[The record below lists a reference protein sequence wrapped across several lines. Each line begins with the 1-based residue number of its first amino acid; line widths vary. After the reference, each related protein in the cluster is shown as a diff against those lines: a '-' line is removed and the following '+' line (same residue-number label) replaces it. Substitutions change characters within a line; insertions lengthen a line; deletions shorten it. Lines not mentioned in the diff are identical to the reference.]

1 MSIEV
6 VGPDGVVI
14 EFPEGTSRETIKA
27 ALARRYPK
35 SAGTKPKR
43 KVSRTE
49 AFVRGV
55 ERGLKPI
62 GEFAEAINPL
72 SYIVP
77 IRKPRGAENRMAREA
92 AEAQRQ
98 RPGFYTGGQIAGEVI
113 GTAPF
118 VAAGGVGLQATGR
131 ALAAAPKLRKAGQVV
146 EQFGKAVTRGG
157 AGVRAPT
164 AANIARGAPV
174 AATRKGRIALRAAG
188 GAGAGV
194 TAGALTDQDLS
205 DAAIA
210 GAAVPVF
217 GHMAKFGAGKT
228 FDMLAGRLGEVR
240 AAEILRSLIEQ
251 NPTKIEKALR
261 NAPKKIKANTA
272 EFLASRG
279 LLTPNLAA
287 ATRIASAS
295 QQSQELLE
303 VAQRRA
309 AGQNRM
315 REIIRGGETQTAA
328 VTGIGETKRA
338 LQDVTGPM
346 REGALSAA
354 DVGRTQ
360 IIPLEREAARLRQL
374 ASEEAAN
381 ARRLLTANAR
391 SADLIRESGLRL
403 PADIKRQREIV
414 AGLERFGGEAAD
426 RSLMAGSGAR
436 AAEAAAA
443 NLRAQGLQPLDISG
457 LVSTLRQKAS
467 DAEFVSPDRFRILS
481 EFANNIE
488 RRAAKMGGVIDAT
501 GLYLARRE
509 MGNFVSS
516 ILNTS
521 DPKALRQGTAQLIG
535 EAQPLID
542 DAIEAAGG
550 KGWREYLTTFAEGMK
565 GIERQELQRELM
577 KLPEA
582 RIANVMAGRDP
593 DFVESVLGPGR
604 FDINVELEGP
614 VLATAEKLGRDISAQ
629 RAVAQTGLEDLSPSQ
644 RLGFAQGARSAVAG
658 ELEPTVPN
666 LMTAATRVTGGLPGV
681 YGGGIAAEQASVKA
695 AERAS
700 QNVMRNL
707 VPALA
712 SPSRAGA
719 LLRVRPA
726 EEYINRFLYGSRMP
740 AMAERQQYLAQAAR
754 QAAMN
759 PTFYDFPEVDP
770 ETGQI
775 LQGVG
780 VNDDGSRYPI
790 YGPARR

>member
-1 MSIEV
+1 MTIEV

-72 SYIVP
+72 SYILP
-77 IRKPRGAENRMAREA
+77 IKKPKGAENRMAREA

-98 RPGFYTGGQIAGEVI
+98 RPGFYTGGEITGEVI
-113 GTAPF
+113 GTAPY
-118 VAAGGVGLQATGR
+118 VAAGGLGIQAAGR
-131 ALAAAPKLRKAGQVV
+131 GLAAAPKLRRAGQVV
-146 EQFGKAVTRGG
+146 EEFGKAVTRGG

-188 GAGAGV
+188 GGTAGAI
-194 TAGALTDQDLS
+194 AAALTDQDLS
-205 DAAIA
+205 DAAVA
-210 GAAVPVF
+210 GAVVPVF

-228 FDMLAGRLGEVR
+228 FDALAGRLGEVR

-295 QQSQELLE
+295 QQSQELLD

-315 REIIRGGETQTAA
+315 REIIRGGPTQTAA
-328 VTGIGETKRA
+328 VTGIRDTKRA
-338 LQDVTGPM
+338 LQDATGPM
-346 REGALSAA
+346 REEALRLA
-354 DVGRTQ
+354 DVGRVQ
-360 IIPLEREAARLRQL
+360 IAPAEREAARAR
-374 ASEEAAN
+374 AALQRELDSA
-381 ARRLLTANAR
+381 ARYMDDPNYGARIGQYLDDAR
-391 SADLIRESGLRL
+391 SAE
-403 PADIKRQREIV
+403 EV
-414 AGLERFGGEAAD
+414 
-426 RSLMAGSGAR
+426 
-436 AAEAAAA
+436 AA
-443 NLRAQGLQPLDISG
+443 NLRAQGLEKLDISKV
-457 LVSTLRQKAS
+457 VSNLRAEAEK
-467 DAEFVSPDRFRILS
+467 AEFVSPDRFRILS
-481 EFANNIE
+481 EFANNLE
-488 RRAAKMGGVIDAT
+488 RRAAKFGGIIDAQ
-501 GLYLARRE
+501 GINLARRE
-509 MGNFVSS
+509 MGAFVSS
-516 ILNTS
+516 ILGTS
-521 DPKALRQGTAQLIG
+521 DPKALRAGTSQLVAAAQ
-535 EAQPLID
+535 QPID
-542 DAIEAAGG
+542 DAIKAAGG
-550 KGWREYLTTFAEGMK
+550 VGWSNYLSTFAEGMK
-565 GIERQELQRELM
+565 GIERQKLQRELTR
-577 KLPEA
+577 LPEA
-582 RIANVMAGRDP
+582 RFANVMAGNDP
-593 DFVESVLGPGR
+593 EFVENILGPGR
-604 FDINVELEGP
+604 FDINVELEGAP
-614 VLATAEKLGRDISAQ
+614 LATAEKLGRDISAQ

-644 RLGFAQGARSAVAG
+644 RLGFAQGARAIVGG

-681 YGGGIAAEQASVKA
+681 YGGGIAAEQASVRA

-719 LLRVRPA
+719 MLRVRPA

-754 QAAMN
+754 QVAMN

>member
-1 MSIEV
+1 MTIEV

-49 AFVRGV
+49 AFVYGV

-62 GEFAEAINPL
+62 GEFAEKLNPL
-72 SYIVP
+72 NYIPPFKIEKSKAV
-77 IRKPRGAENRMAREA
+77 ENRLAAQA

-98 RPGFYTGGQIAGEVI
+98 RPGFYTGGKIAGEVI

-118 VAAGGVGLQATGR
+118 VAAGGVGIQAVGR
-131 ALAAAPKLRKAGQVV
+131 GFAAAPKLRRAGQVV
-146 EQFGKAVTRGG
+146 EEFGKAVTRGG

-164 AANIARGAPV
+164 AANIAKGAPV

-188 GAGAGV
+188 GGTGAVIAGAM
-194 TAGALTDQDLS
+194 TDQDLT

-315 REIIRGGETQTAA
+315 REIIRGGPTQTAA
-328 VTGIGETKRA
+328 VAGIRETKRA
-338 LQDVTGPM
+338 LQDATGPM
-346 REGALSAA
+346 REEALRLA
-354 DVGRTQ
+354 DVGRVQ
-360 IIPLEREAARLRQL
+360 IAPAEREAERLRGALQREL
-374 ASEEAAN
+374 DSAARYMDDPN
-381 ARRLLTANAR
+381 YGARIGQYLDDAR
-391 SADLIRESGLRL
+391 SAE
-403 PADIKRQREIV
+403 EV
-414 AGLERFGGEAAD
+414 
-426 RSLMAGSGAR
+426 
-436 AAEAAAA
+436 AA
-443 NLRAQGLQPLDISG
+443 NLRAQGLAPLDISKV
-457 LVSTLRQKAS
+457 VSNLRAEAAK
-467 DAEFVSPDRFRILS
+467 AEFVSPDRFRILS
-481 EFANNIE
+481 EFANNLE
-488 RRAAKMGGVIDAT
+488 RRAAKFGGIIDAQ
-501 GLYLARRE
+501 GINLARRE
-509 MGNFVSS
+509 MGAFVSS
-516 ILNTS
+516 ILGTS
-521 DPKALRQGTAQLIG
+521 DPKALRAGTSQLVAAAQ
-535 EAQPLID
+535 QPID
-542 DAIEAAGG
+542 DAIKAAGG
-550 KGWREYLTTFAEGMK
+550 VGWSNYLNTFAEGMK
-565 GIERQELQRELM
+565 GIERQKLQRELTR
-577 KLPEA
+577 LPEA
-582 RIANVMAGRDP
+582 RLANVMAGNDP
-593 DFVESVLGPGR
+593 EFVENILGPGR

-644 RLGFAQGARSAVAG
+644 RLGFAQGARATVAG

-681 YGGGIAAEQASVKA
+681 YGGGIAAEQASVRA

-700 QNVMRNL
+700 QNVMRSL

-726 EEYINRFLYGSRMP
+726 EEYINRFLYGTRVTPQPQRGTLVRAGQQMTG
-740 AMAERQQYLAQAAR
+740 MAERQQYLAQAAR

>member
-77 IRKPRGAENRMAREA
+77 IRKPKGAENRMAREA

-98 RPGFYTGGQIAGEVI
+98 RPGFYTGGEIAGEVI

-118 VAAGGVGLQATGR
+118 VAAGGVGIQAAGR
-131 ALAAAPKLRKAGQVV
+131 GLAAAPKLRKAGQVV
-146 EQFGKAVTRGG
+146 EQVGKAVTRGG
-157 AGVRAPT
+157 GGVRAPT

-188 GAGAGV
+188 GGGAGV

-205 DAAIA
+205 DAAVA

-228 FDMLAGRLGEVR
+228 FDALAGRLGEVR

-295 QQSQELLE
+295 QQSQELLD

-328 VTGIGETKRA
+328 VTGIRDTKRA
-338 LQDVTGPM
+338 LQDATGPM
-346 REGALSAA
+346 REEALRLA

-360 IIPLEREAARLRQL
+360 IAPAEREAERLRGALQREL
-374 ASEEAAN
+374 DSAAQYMDDPN
-381 ARRLLTANAR
+381 FGARIGQYLDDAR
-391 SADLIRESGLRL
+391 SAE
-403 PADIKRQREIV
+403 EV
-414 AGLERFGGEAAD
+414 
-426 RSLMAGSGAR
+426 
-436 AAEAAAA
+436 AA
-443 NLRAQGLQPLDISG
+443 NLRAQGLAPLDISKV
-457 LVSTLRQKAS
+457 VSNLRAEAAK
-467 DAEFVSPDRFRILS
+467 AEFVSPDRFRILS
-481 EFANNIE
+481 EFANNLE
-488 RRAAKMGGVIDAT
+488 RRAAKFGGIIDAQ
-501 GLYLARRE
+501 GINLARRE
-509 MGNFVSS
+509 MGAFVSS
-516 ILNTS
+516 ILGTS
-521 DPKALRQGTAQLIG
+521 DPKALRAGTSQLVAAAQ
-535 EAQPLID
+535 QPID

-550 KGWREYLTTFAEGMK
+550 VGWRNYLSTFAEGMK
-565 GIERQELQRELM
+565 GIERQKLQRELTR
-577 KLPEA
+577 LPEA
-582 RIANVMAGRDP
+582 RLANVMAGNDP
-593 DFVESVLGPGR
+593 EFVENILGPGR

-629 RAVAQTGLEDLSPSQ
+629 RAVAQTGLENLSPSQ
-644 RLGFAQGARSAVAG
+644 RLGFAQGARATVAG

-681 YGGGIAAEQASVKA
+681 YGGGIAAEQASVRA

-740 AMAERQQYLAQAAR
+740 AMAERQQYIAQTAR
-754 QAAMN
+754 QVAMN

>member
-205 DAAIA
+205 DAAIS

-228 FDMLAGRLGEVR
+228 FDMIRGRLGEVR
-240 AAEILRSLIEQ
+240 AAEVLRTLIERNPTEIAAALRS
-251 NPTKIEKALR
+251 
-261 NAPKKIKANTA
+261 APKNIKASTA
-272 EFLASRG
+272 EFLAARG
-279 LLTPNLAA
+279 LMTPEIAA
-287 ATRIASAS
+287 ATRIGTKSGEY
-295 QQSQELLE
+295 QELLD
-303 VAQRRA
+303 VAQQRA
-309 AGQNRM
+309 AEQNRM
-315 REIIRGGETQTAA
+315 RDFIRGGETQTAA
-328 VTGIGETKRA
+328 VRNIKEMKRA
-338 LQDVTGPM
+338 LQDETDVLRDENLG
-346 REGALSAA
+346 LA
-354 DVGRTQ
+354 DVGRLQ
-360 IIPLEREAARLRQL
+360 IIPAEQKAAAAAAMARELEN
-374 ASEEAAN
+374 S
-381 ARRLLTANAR
+381 ARRLTGASKYFEDSPMFTSGADQATYSAERAFADAR
-391 SADLIRESGLRL
+391 SAED
-403 PADIKRQREIV
+403 V
-414 AGLERFGGEAAD
+414 
-426 RSLMAGSGAR
+426 
-436 AAEAAAA
+436 AA
-443 NLRAQGLQPLDISG
+443 NLRAQGLAPLDISQV
-457 LVSTLRQKAS
+457 VSKLRAEA
-467 DAEFVSPDRFRILS
+467 DNAEFVSPDRFRILS
-481 EFANNIE
+481 EFANNLE
-488 RRAAKMGGVIDAT
+488 RRAAKLGGTIDAE

-509 MGNFVSS
+509 MGAFVSS
-516 ILNTS
+516 ILGTS
-521 DPKALRQGTAQLIG
+521 DPKALQQGTAQLVAAAKG
-535 EAQPLID
+535 PID

-550 KGWREYLTTFAEGMK
+550 AGWKNYLNTFEQGMK
-565 GIERQELQRELM
+565 GIERQKLQVALANP
-577 KLPEA
+577 KLSEA
-582 RIANVMAGRDP
+582 TFVRVMSGDDT
-593 DFVESVLGPGR
+593 DFVSNILGPGR
-604 FDINVELEGP
+604 FDINAELEGP
-614 VLATAEKLGRDISAQ
+614 ALAAAQNLSKEIAAQ
-629 RAVAQTGLEDLSPSQ
+629 RAVAQTGLEGLSQSQ
-644 RLGFAQGARSAVAG
+644 RLGFAQGAIGKVAG

-666 LMTAATRVTGGLPGV
+666 LMTAATRVVGGVPGV

-700 QNVMRNL
+700 QNVMRSL
-707 VPALA
+707 VQALA
-712 SPSRAGA
+712 SPSRAGEM
-719 LLRVRPA
+719 LRVRPT
-726 EEYINRFLYGSRMP
+726 EEYINRFLYGTRVTPQPQRGTLMRAGQQVSG
-740 AMAERQQYLAQAAR
+740 MAERQNILAQTAR
-754 QAAMN
+754 QVAMN